1 MKNSNNNNIILGF
14 NFLVLCIWF
23 QFIQQIEH
31 KLHKVTN
38 SNNQP
43 VVVALYYGLIDRI
56 TNELRTQSC
65 KMYKPLTLMQKKMA

>member
-1 MKNSNNNNIILGF
+1 MYKKVKMSTKKKIF
-14 NFLVLCIWF
+14 SFSFWF
-23 QFIQQIEH
+23 QFIQRIEH